1 MDSPEPLRLTVA
13 ADNGDD
19 DAHLRVGGEVDL
31 ATAPQLAAALD
42 GLVTATAGDL
52 RVDCAELAFID
63 SSGISVLV
71 ATEQRLSA
79 DGRKLVLRDASE
91 QFRQVLAVTALDEV
105 FVLE

>member
-1 MDSPEPLRLTVA
+1 MDSPEPLRLTVE
-13 ADNGDD
+13 ADNGDG

-31 ATAPQLAAALD
+31 ATAPQLDAALGD
-42 GLVTATAGDL
+42 LVVATDGDL
-52 RVDCAELAFID
+52 RIDCAELTFID

-71 ATEQRLSA
+71 ATEQRLAA
-79 DGRKLVLRDASE
+79 DGRKLVLRDPSE